1 VNLIKSGALGPAF
14 VGGVDNQKRTMEKP
28 MKRLAL
34 ACAKVVGLMVT
45 LVLIVSP
52 VVGGELSDEQLAQ
65 IEKVITRI
73 KDQGHYPGVS
83 VLIDKGGVSIY
94 SAAFG
99 ETDMENS
106 LAASVDSAYPIG
118 SITKSFTAL
127 AALQLVASG
136 QLDLEAP
143 VNQYLHDFTGSAKE
157 VRIWQLLNHTSG
169 IPNYT
174 SIPIVKDRLKRQ
186 KLSREQMVGFF
197 ADLPLQFEPG
207 TRFSYTN
214 SGFYLLGL
222 IIEEVSGLS
231 YYQYL
236 QENVWNPLGMTRTYS
251 GDDEQLIPGRVR
263 GYEYGSEG
271 FSNASP
277 WHYLVPFSAGS
288 IISTVADLARYRHRV
303 FTSDVVGKK
312 VLDLVVKQ
320 VPMKNGS
327 PNPYTLGALIKSDFH
342 GYQKYSH
349 SGEIYGFFSDH
360 AYYPDEDLTIAILT
374 NHKGAAPTPVAME
387 RKIARIV
394 IGLPEL
400 VAKDVQLSTDELSQY
415 AGNYYLEPLQFGPP
429 VYGFVVTDGKLG
441 ISFGGVDAG
450 GPVLPL
456 RAQGNDQFVSVLDD
470 EWLFTFVREGG
481 EISGFES
488 VARDATFFATRM
500 Q

>member
-1 VNLIKSGALGPAF
+1 MRIAALTYTKMAGLLMTLMLIAGP
-14 VGGVDNQKRTMEKP
+14 VP
-28 MKRLAL
+28 
-34 ACAKVVGLMVT
+34 
-45 LVLIVSP
+45 
-52 VVGGELSDEQLAQ
+52 GGELSSEQFAQ
-65 IEKVITRI
+65 IEKIITRI

-83 VLIDKGGVSIY
+83 VLIDRGGVSIY

-99 ETDMENS
+99 ETDLENE
-106 LAASVDSAYPIG
+106 LAASIDSAYPIG

-127 AALQLVASG
+127 AVLQLVASG
-136 QLDLEAP
+136 KVNLQAP
-143 VNQYLHDFTGSAKE
+143 VGQYLENFTGPAKD
-157 VRIWQLLNHTSG
+157 VLVWQLLNHTSG

-174 SIPIVKDRLKRQ
+174 SIPVVKDQLRRQ
-186 KLSREQMVGFF
+186 KLSRVQMVDFF

-214 SGFYLLGL
+214 SGYYLLGL
-222 IIEEVSGLS
+222 IVEKVSGQD

-236 QENVWNPLGMTRTYS
+236 QENIWNPLGMKRTFS
-251 GDDEQLIPGRVR
+251 GDDEQLISGRVR
-263 GYEYGSEG
+263 GYEYGKEG

-277 WHYLVPFSAGS
+277 WYYLVPFSAGS
-288 IISTVADLARYRHRV
+288 IISTVTDLARYRHGV
-303 FTSDVVGKK
+303 FTSDVIGSK
-312 VLDLVVKQ
+312 VLDLVQKQ

-327 PNPYTLGALIKSDFH
+327 SNPYTLGALIKSDFH
-342 GYQKYSH
+342 GINKYSH

-387 RKIARIV
+387 RKIARV
-394 IGLPEL
+394 VLGLPEL
-400 VAKDVQLSTDELSQY
+400 VTKDIKLSADELAQY
-415 AGNYYLEPLQFGPP
+415 TGDYYLEPLQFGPP
-429 VYGFVVTDGKLG
+429 VYGFIVTDGNLG

-456 RAQGNDQFVSVLDD
+456 RAQGDDQFVSVMDD
-470 EWLFTFVREGG
+470 EWRFTFVRDAAG
-481 EISGFES
+481 IRGFES

>member
-1 VNLIKSGALGPAF
+1 MR
-14 VGGVDNQKRTMEKP
+14 RTVLTCTKM
-28 MKRLAL
+28 
-34 ACAKVVGLMVT
+34 VGLLMA
-45 LVLIVSP
+45 LVLLVSP
-52 VVGGELSDEQLAQ
+52 VLGGELSGDQLAK
-65 IEKVITRI
+65 IESIITRI

-99 ETDMENS
+99 ETDMENG

-136 QLDLEAP
+136 QLDLKAP
-143 VNQYLHDFTGSAKE
+143 VNQYLDNFTGSAKE
-157 VRIWQLLNHTSG
+157 VLVWQLLNHTSG

-174 SIPIVKDRLKRQ
+174 SIPVVRDQLKRQ
-186 KLSREQMVGFF
+186 KISRVKMVEFF

-222 IIEEVSGLS
+222 IIEKVSGQD

-236 QENVWNPLGMTRTYS
+236 QEHVWNPLEMTRTYS
-251 GDDEQLIPGRVR
+251 GDDEQLILGRAR
-263 GYEYGSEG
+263 GYEYGKDG
-271 FSNASP
+271 FRNASP
-277 WHYLVPFSAGS
+277 WYYLVPFSAGS
-288 IISTVADLARYRHRV
+288 IVSTVSDLARYRHGV
-303 FTSDVVGKK
+303 FTSDVIGTK
-312 VLDLVVKQ
+312 VRDLVLKQ
-320 VPMKNGS
+320 VPMKDGS

-342 GYQKYSH
+342 GHKKYSH

-387 RKIARIV
+387 RKIARV
-394 IGLPEL
+394 VLGLPEL
-400 VAKDVQLSTDELSQY
+400 IARDIQLSADELAQY
-415 AGNYYLEPLQFGPP
+415 AGDYYLEPLQFGPP
-429 VYGFVVTDGKLG
+429 VYGFIIADGKLG
-441 ISFGGVDAG
+441 VSFGGVDAG
-450 GPVLPL
+450 GPILPL
-456 RAQGNDQFVSVLDD
+456 RAQGNDQFVSAMDD
-470 EWLFTFVREGG
+470 EWLFTFVRKGTR
-481 EISGFES
+481 IQGFES